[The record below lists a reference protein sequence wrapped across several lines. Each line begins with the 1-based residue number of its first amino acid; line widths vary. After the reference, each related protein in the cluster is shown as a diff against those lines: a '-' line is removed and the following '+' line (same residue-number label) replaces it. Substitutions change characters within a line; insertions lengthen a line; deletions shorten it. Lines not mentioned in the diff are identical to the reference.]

1 MQNELFLKLPTKHS
15 TCIFSQTQSS
25 DNYYIQRD
33 AETLYGFHRNMQPKM
48 YMHRKC
54 ESTELDFVGLW
65 NALETW

>member
-1 MQNELFLKLPTKHS
+1 MNFFWNFLQNTAHAFSLKHS
-15 TCIFSQTQSS
+15 FQTTM
-25 DNYYIQRD
+25 YIQRD
-33 AETLYGFHRNMQPKM
+33 AETLYGFHRNTQPKM